1 MSENNILTEN
11 NTLTKTDSQLT
22 KKDIFNAI
30 NALNQETVH
39 ITEAL
44 KQLETVRSE
53 GPGDVGAQARAQAIA
68 KVVECREITIQQ
80 TLSMYMKMY
89 DDALANEQAEKPTPR
104 QNIANELLSI
114 IKDDSTDI
122 DAKENA
128 REALIAYL
136 AT

>member
-1 MSENNILTEN
+1 MSENNITKEN
-11 NTLTKTDSQLT
+11 NILTNTDSQLT
-22 KKDIFNAI
+22 KKEIFDAI

-53 GPGDVGAQARAQAIA
+53 GPGDVGAQARAQA
-68 KVVECREITIQQ
+68 TIQQ